1 MGVLPLAAPMAEPPS
16 ADPPTAA
23 LPIAVPSTAAPCTAR
38 ALATGSR
45 RVLQSVLR
53 PVPQRLRAT
62 HPAIIRPTTAIR
74 PLITSRPP
82 GSSGIRLIVP
92 DQPAPADLALTFKGG
107 PTVGRLGFGAMR
119 ITGPGIWGP
128 PRDERE
134 AIALLRRAVE
144 KGVSFIDTAD
154 SYGPGVSETLIA
166 KALYPYPAGLVI
178 ASKGGLTRPGPGHWE
193 VDCRPEHLRR
203 VCADSLKRLRLD
215 RIELYQLHA
224 VDYRVPIEDSIGTLV
239 DLQREGKIGHIGVSN
254 VSAAEMSRA
263 QRVAEIVSVQNSY
276 NLRDRSSDGLIDLCA
291 SAGIAFIAFYPLAK
305 GRLAAPG
312 SALARI
318 AERHDATPA
327 QIALAWLLH
336 RSSAML
342 PIPGTSSS
350 AHLEENHGAASIRLN
365 AEELRTLA
373 AY

>member
-1 MGVLPLAAPMAEPPS
+1 M
-16 ADPPTAA
+16 
-23 LPIAVPSTAAPCTAR
+23 
-38 ALATGSR
+38 
-45 RVLQSVLR
+45 
-53 PVPQRLRAT
+53 
-62 HPAIIRPTTAIR
+62 
-74 PLITSRPP
+74 
-82 GSSGIRLIVP
+82 RLIVP
-92 DQPAPADLALTFKGG
+92 DQPAPADLALTLKGG
-107 PTVGRLGFGAMR
+107 PTVGRLGLGAMR

-144 KGVSFIDTAD
+144 KGVTFIDTAD

-203 VCADSLKRLRLD
+203 VCSDSLKRLRLD
-215 RIELYQLHA
+215 RIELYQLHS

-276 NLRDRSSDGLIDLCA
+276 NLRDRSSDGLVDICA
-291 SAGIAFIAFYPLAK
+291 DVGIAFIPFYPLAK
-305 GRLAAPG
+305 GRLAAGPG
-312 SALARI
+312 SPLARI
-318 AERHDATPA
+318 AERHEATPA

-336 RSSAML
+336 RSPAML
-342 PIPGTSSS
+342 PIPGTSSI
-350 AHLEENHGAASIRLN
+350 AHFEENLGAASIGLD
-365 AEELRTLA
+365 AEELQTLA
-373 AY
+373 GH